1 MNGIVEAAA
10 RLGDASVAEQA
21 YGLLRPFASLP
32 MVGGLGITCF
42 GSTHQALGVASLTS
56 GHLDRA
62 IDHLRAAVQQNLALA
77 HRPTASGSRR

>member
-1 MNGIVEAAA
+1 
-10 RLGDASVAEQA
+10 
-21 YGLLRPFASLP
+21 

-42 GSTHQALGVASLTS
+42 GTTHQALGVASLTS

-77 HRPTASGSRR
+77 HWPAVIASRQRLAQALPAPRTASGRRGGAVRAGFGHE